1 MTVHFFTSLTNN
13 YIPKARILAKSLKKF
28 HPDWVFNVA
37 LNEPLPEQFQIENE
51 PFDNLITMDELGI
64 PSLESWIFQHKVTE
78 ICTAVKGYV
87 AAYLF
92 EKKGAEK
99 VIYLDPD
106 IAVFNSLQ
114 PIADL
119 LDQHPIILAPHVCK
133 PEEQMD
139 DIINYEIG
147 SLRWGVF
154 NLGFFAV
161 SHCEQGTAFID
172 WWKERLLYF
181 CRDDIP
187 SGLFT
192 DQRWCDL
199 APIFFDQLYILRDP
213 EYDVATWNLSQR
225 DVNISADGTIV
236 VDNNPLRF
244 YHFSGYDSGAGS
256 SMVDKII
263 SNGRNSV
270 VREIWDWYAR
280 QLSANGQS
288 EFSVLEWYY
297 DRFDNGEKISSEMRI
312 LYRSRPDLQAHFMN
326 PFDTRSDYGGFYR
339 WWKYI
344 YPEEIASQ
352 TKVHIEKKR

>member
-51 PFDNLITMDELGI
+51 PFDNLITMNELGI

-119 LDQHPIILAPHVCK
+119 LDQHPIILVPHVCK

-147 SLRWGVF
+147 
-154 NLGFFAV
+154 
-161 SHCEQGTAFID
+161 
-172 WWKERLLYF
+172 
-181 CRDDIP
+181 
-187 SGLFT
+187 
-192 DQRWCDL
+192 
-199 APIFFDQLYILRDP
+199 
-213 EYDVATWNLSQR
+213 
-225 DVNISADGTIV
+225 
-236 VDNNPLRF
+236 
-244 YHFSGYDSGAGS
+244 
-256 SMVDKII
+256 
-263 SNGRNSV
+263 
-270 VREIWDWYAR
+270 
-280 QLSANGQS
+280 
-288 EFSVLEWYY
+288 
-297 DRFDNGEKISSEMRI
+297 
-312 LYRSRPDLQAHFMN
+312 
-326 PFDTRSDYGGFYR
+326 
-339 WWKYI
+339 
-344 YPEEIASQ
+344 
-352 TKVHIEKKR
+352 